1 MGVSPFRLGTLLN
14 KRLQHKCF
22 LVNIARY
29 STILKKLM
37 KRNWNKMLVF
47 ITCPLALYCFV
58 CMYAKARY
66 KCLIFGLSSCYSPVL
81 SREGGLDE
89 GLSSIFVHIVT
100 NIYSKIKTD
109 FYFAFSSLTLQAFT
123 MIYFSYFSYFNYF
136 S

>member
-1 MGVSPFRLGTLLN
+1 
-14 KRLQHKCF
+14 
-22 LVNIARY
+22 
-29 STILKKLM
+29 
-37 KRNWNKMLVF
+37 MLVF

-136 S
+136 SENYLNLHHISQCTYCFYCFLFFKLVNEVNFTC